1 MSTYTDCM
9 KPYMA
14 GGGPDRKTRFCVGA
28 KLCSGKADNEE
39 AAKELCSRPKHPLL
53 RTDHLAPPKPTRAG
67 KAPARSCT
75 VSMATLAACAISKID
90 WDVITQETFEEH
102 LTTALQECSCR
113 PKKVAKTSSAPVVR
127 TFPNP
132 SLALLRAT
140 SEPVHQH
147 WSKV

>member
-39 AAKELCSRPKHPLL
+39 AAKELCLSQPAKEKS
-53 RTDHLAPPKPTRAG
+53 TKSAGG

-113 PKKVAKTSSAPVVR
+113 PKKVAKTSPAPVVR